1 MQATLK
7 NTVLALIL
15 STVGI
20 LSARAQDTTGVID
33 RIVAIVGNQVIL
45 ESEIFQNAQSLAMQ
59 QGAEVARDPVK
70 FQKLQQDVLK
80 EMVNQKILLAKAK
93 DDTIKVEAR
102 EVDRELDSRIQTMV
116 KNVGSEAKF
125 EQAYGMPISRIRRE
139 FRQSVEDGL
148 IVERVKQNHLRE
160 ISVTR
165 SEVEEYFKSHADEF
179 PPMKDAVE
187 IGHILKQ
194 VGQEA
199 ADTRAKARADS
210 LYQAIK
216 GGTSFDTLAVHFS
229 DDPTTAKNHG
239 DIGWTQKGD
248 LMSAYEDAAYALK
261 VGEVSRPVHTRNG
274 YSIIRLDDKKEEKI
288 QTSHILIMSKVQ
300 PEDESPLV
308 DTLLAVRAKI
318 TAGMPFEEAARNYSQ
333 DLESAGRGGYLGWF
347 ALDEMPADFHAAVDS
362 LKEGQISA
370 PFKTQYG
377 YHITKLLSRREAHA
391 LNLDQDWEMI
401 SQRVLAAK
409 KERDYT
415 RWLDDLKSRYFIEIK
430 S

>member
-1 MQATLK
+1 MRPKLNLTL
-7 NTVLALIL
+7 LAIALFAI
-15 STVGI
+15 GNI
-20 LSARAQDTTGVID
+20 AARAQDTSGVID

-59 QGAEVARDPVK
+59 QGADVARDPVK
-70 FQKLQQDVLK
+70 FQKLQQDILK

-93 DDTIKVEAR
+93 DDTIKVEPR
-102 EVDRELDSRIQTMV
+102 EVDRELDSRIQTMIR
-116 KNVGSEAKF
+116 NVGSEAKF
-125 EQAYGMPISRIRRE
+125 EEAYGMPISRIRRE

-160 ISVTR
+160 VSVTR

-179 PPMKDAVE
+179 PPMKNAVE
-187 IGHILKQ
+187 IGHILRQ

-199 ADTRAKARADS
+199 ADFRAKARADS

-216 GGTSFDTLAVHFS
+216 NGAPFDSLVVLFS
-229 DDPTTAKNHG
+229 DDPTTAKKHG

-261 VGEVSRPVHTRNG
+261 VGEISRPVHTRNG

-288 QTSHILIMSKVQ
+288 LTSHILIVSHIL
-300 PEDESPLV
+300 PEDEKPLV
-308 DTLLAVRAKI
+308 DTLLAVREKI
-318 TAGMPFEEAARNYSQ
+318 TAGMPFEEAAKNYSQ
-333 DLESAGRGGYLGWF
+333 DLESAGRGGYLGLF
-347 ALDEMPADFHAAVDS
+347 ALDDMPEDFRAAVDT
-362 LKEGQISA
+362 LKEGQISS

-377 YHITKLLSRREAHA
+377 YHIAKLISRREAHT

-409 KERDYT
+409 KERDYN
-415 RWLDDLKSRYFIEIK
+415 RWLEDLKSRYFIEIK